1 MQLLRSGFDY
11 EPITVVVLV
20 VGIVAIATLAL
31 GFGY

>member
-11 EPITVVVLV
+11 EPIALVVLV

-31 GFGY
+31 GF